1 MVVVASLSAKVATSA
16 VQNQEAVALYDEAQ
30 QAMAQDNFE
39 VARRKLQQAHQMAP
53 QVTMRLVGVVTVN
66 LLRSPTYQTSS
77 A

>member
-1 MVVVASLSAKVATSA
+1 MVAVASLSADVAASA

-30 QAMAQDNFE
+30 QAMAQDDFE

-53 QVTMRLVGVVTVN
+53 QVTLHQAGMTAVN
-66 LLRSPTYQTSS
+66 WLRSPTYQTTS

>member
-1 MVVVASLSAKVATSA
+1 MASLSGKVVTSA

-53 QVTMRLVGVVTVN
+53 QVTLHLAGVTA
-66 LLRSPTYQTSS
+66 TIG
-77 A
+77 

>member
-1 MVVVASLSAKVATSA
+1 MASLCAEVATSA

-53 QVTMRLVGVVTVN
+53 QVTMRLVGVVTVIC
-66 LLRSPTYQTSS
+66 
-77 A
+77 

>member
-30 QAMAQDNFE
+30 QAMAQDNIE
-39 VARRKLQQAHQMAP
+39 VARRKLHQAHQMAP
-53 QVTMRLVGVVTVN
+53 QVILHPAGMTAATW
-66 LLRSPTYQTSS
+66 LRSPTYQTTS